1 MKRTIHH
8 PASSAQGRTYWR
20 SLGEYS
26 RTPDF
31 EEWLHR
37 EFPAGAAEWD
47 NDPLSRRN
55 FIRLMGASLA
65 LAGLSLSG
73 CRRPEAHL
81 VPFTQSPEWVIPG
94 KKLSFAT
101 AQPRRRGAIPLL
113 ATTFDG
119 RPIKLEGNPLHPMSQ
134 GATDNH
140 AQASI
145 LDLYDPARR
154 QHLTRAGKKAQ
165 PAEWDAEIS
174 RIRDEAKSSAGAT
187 LAILADEQLSPTRE
201 RLRADHL

>member
-1 MKRTIHH
+1 MKRTLTH
-8 PASSAQGRTYWR
+8 PSPAPNGRTYWR

-55 FIRLMGASLA
+55 FLRLMGASLA

-94 KKLSFAT
+94 KKMSFAT
-101 AQPRRRGAIPLL
+101 AQPRRRGAVPLL

-119 RPIKLEGNPLHPMSQ
+119 RPIKMEGNPLHPLSL
-134 GATDNH
+134 GASDNFS
-140 AQASI
+140 QASI

-154 QHLTRAGKKAQ
+154 QH
-165 PAEWDAEIS
+165 
-174 RIRDEAKSSAGAT
+174 
-187 LAILADEQLSPTRE
+187 PTRSGK
-201 RLRADHL
+201 RSPLPIGMQKLREFAMNPLPQQDPP

>member
-37 EFPAGAAEWD
+37 EFPAGAAEWE

-94 KKLSFAT
+94 
-101 AQPRRRGAIPLL
+101 
-113 ATTFDG
+113 
-119 RPIKLEGNPLHPMSQ
+119 
-134 GATDNH
+134 
-140 AQASI
+140 
-145 LDLYDPARR
+145 
-154 QHLTRAGKKAQ
+154 
-165 PAEWDAEIS
+165 
-174 RIRDEAKSSAGAT
+174 
-187 LAILADEQLSPTRE
+187 
-201 RLRADHL
+201 

>member
-1 MKRTIHH
+1 MKRILQH
-8 PASSAQGRTYWR
+8 PSAPTTGRTYWR

-37 EFPAGAAEWD
+37 EFPKGAAEWE
-47 NDPLSRRN
+47 NDPLSRRT
-55 FIRLMGASLA
+55 FLRLMGASLA

-81 VPFTQSPEWVIPG
+81 VPFTQSPEWVVSG
-94 KKLSFAT
+94 KKMSFAT
-101 AQPRRRGAIPLL
+101 AQPRRRGSIPLL

-119 RPIKLEGNPLHPMSQ
+119 RPVKMEGNPLHPISQ

-154 QHLTRAGKKAQ
+154 RFLTRANKK
-165 PAEWDAEIS
+165 
-174 RIRDEAKSSAGAT
+174 
-187 LAILADEQLSPTRE
+187 
-201 RLRADHL
+201 